1 MIDRLTTSEKV
12 KIELLRR
19 KMTQSEL
26 AEKMS
31 LDKMTI
37 SNRMSSN
44 AWKLIEVYFMKH
56 ELGFDI

>member
-1 MIDRLTTSEKV
+1 MIEKLTTSEKV

-19 KMTQSEL
+19 KMTQTEL

-44 AWKLIEVYFMKH
+44 AWKDIEIYFMKH
-56 ELGFDI
+56 ELGFDL